1 MDWTGSEFTF
11 TEHDLDLFQYEGRKS
26 TLIQRYPTKDAL
38 TIETVMIEED
48 WGKWMR
54 NNAFLKRP
62 SAEAGLCV
70 ILCDRAKNLS
80 DDEGSPVSYLP
91 FERPT
96 FEGLARSLR
105 IHRTVSRTI
114 ARETAYFSAT
124 RLVDPSDRT
133 PSIVMTSRMSSL
145 WPNDLALST
154 TFFPDSDFTCAM
166 VFGCDASQRRQL
178 MARLAKAPFEAL
190 GHPLLLPGIFA
201 ELERKRLSERVEDTL
216 DRFTLRTSSVSDLP
230 DHNFGMLDMNE
241 EQMGEYLQLC
251 YQSQSLAKE
260 LKTVKRQLAKMVQ
273 FCNDFNPSSS
283 SKNQSVLRT
292 MDSGV
297 VLDDEDGE
305 DVMNVNRMLK
315 ERILEIMG
323 EYDDMIE
330 ECDMVVDN
338 MSITMQTVWSHIA
351 RRDAIVNTN
360 IARANNSI
368 ALDAKQDNGQ

>member
-1 MDWTGSEFTF
+1 
-11 TEHDLDLFQYEGRKS
+11 
-26 TLIQRYPTKDAL
+26 
-38 TIETVMIEED
+38 
-48 WGKWMR
+48 
-54 NNAFLKRP
+54 
-62 SAEAGLCV
+62 
-70 ILCDRAKNLS
+70 
-80 DDEGSPVSYLP
+80 
-91 FERPT
+91 
-96 FEGLARSLR
+96 
-105 IHRTVSRTI
+105 
-114 ARETAYFSAT
+114 
-124 RLVDPSDRT
+124 
-133 PSIVMTSRMSSL
+133 
-145 WPNDLALST
+145 
-154 TFFPDSDFTCAM
+154 M
-166 VFGCDASQRRQL
+166 VFGCDASQRRQF
-178 MARLAKAPFEAL
+178 MARLAKAPSEAL

-230 DHNFGMLDMNE
+230 DQNFGMLDMNE

-283 SKNQSVLRT
+283 SKNQSVLHT

-305 DVMNVNRMLK
+305 DVINVNRMLK

-323 EYDDMIE
+323 EYDDKIE

-338 MSITMQTVWSHIA
+338 MSITMQTIAMKVWSHIA

-368 ALDAKQDNGQ
+368 ALDAKQDNGQMKSIAFLTMFYLPVSAVASIFSMSMFNWSPEEGSVVSDSLWVFVVVAVVLTVLTLLVWQIASWRQKRKAPSRDRDLEEGYTTDQLKSKY

>member
-1 MDWTGSEFTF
+1 
-11 TEHDLDLFQYEGRKS
+11 
-26 TLIQRYPTKDAL
+26 
-38 TIETVMIEED
+38 
-48 WGKWMR
+48 
-54 NNAFLKRP
+54 
-62 SAEAGLCV
+62 
-70 ILCDRAKNLS
+70 
-80 DDEGSPVSYLP
+80 
-91 FERPT
+91 
-96 FEGLARSLR
+96 
-105 IHRTVSRTI
+105 
-114 ARETAYFSAT
+114 
-124 RLVDPSDRT
+124 
-133 PSIVMTSRMSSL
+133 
-145 WPNDLALST
+145 
-154 TFFPDSDFTCAM
+154 M
-166 VFGCDASQRRQL
+166 VFGCDASQRRQF
-178 MARLAKAPFEAL
+178 MARLAKAPSEAL
-190 GHPLLLPGIFA
+190 GHPLSLPGIFA

-230 DHNFGMLDMNE
+230 DQNFGMLDMNE

-260 LKTVKRQLAKMVQ
+260 FKTVKRQLAKMVQ

-323 EYDDMIE
+323 EYDDKIE

-338 MSITMQTVWSHIA
+338 MSITMQTTAMKVWSHIA

-368 ALDAKQDNGQ
+368 ALDAKQDNGQMKSIAFLTMFYLPVSAVASDQSIFSMSMFNWSPEEGSVVSGSFWVFVVVAVVLTALILLVWQIASWRQKRKAPSRDRDLEEGYTTDQLKSKY